1 MNSLALLNVAEQGLV
16 MKVGMREQ
24 DQRGALRMQ
33 VSCKVKIRPMDLGL
47 PFYGECTDLSVT
59 GMTVKTSYVPRPE
72 EEFDIYVMPA
82 QTHALR
88 SEPFSARVR
97 VKRSHQIESCS
108 LFELG
113 LEIIQVHN

>member
-1 MNSLALLNVAEQGLV
+1 

-33 VSCKVKIRPMDLGL
+33 VSYKVKIRPMDLGL
-47 PFYGECTDLSVT
+47 PFYGDCTDLSVT

-72 EEFDIYVMPA
+72 EEFDIFLMPA
-82 QTHALR
+82 RSHILR

-97 VKRSHQIESCS
+97 VKRSHKIEFST

-113 LEIIQVHN
+113 LEIIQVHS